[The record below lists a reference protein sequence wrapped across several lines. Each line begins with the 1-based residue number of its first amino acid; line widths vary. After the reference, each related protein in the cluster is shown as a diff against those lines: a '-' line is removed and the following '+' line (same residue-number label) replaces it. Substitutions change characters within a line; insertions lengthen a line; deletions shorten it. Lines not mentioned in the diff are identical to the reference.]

1 MADELLGKFRC
12 MVLAPRAKLLDCKT
26 HSITLPAH
34 DGQIG
39 VLRNHMPTLCKLGLG
54 IMEVRDCTTDDDQN
68 SGSVSFLIDG
78 GFVRISNNVVTV
90 LAYDV
95 IVEADVD
102 AVKAEKMLAE
112 ANKLPIGDVKALQR
126 RQHDIKK
133 AALLL
138 QMAQIATSRKDDHGI
153 PA

>member
-1 MADELLGKFRC
+1 MAEELLGKFRC
-12 MVLAPRAKLLDCKT
+12 VVLAPRAKLLDCKT

-39 VLRNHMPTLCKLGLG
+39 VLRNHMPILCKLGLG
-54 IMEVRDCTTDDDQN
+54 VMEVRDCTTDDDQN

-78 GFVRISNNVVTV
+78 GFVQISNNVVAV

-95 IVEADVD
+95 IAAADVD
-102 AVKAEKMLAE
+102 AAKAEKMLAE
-112 ANKLPIGDVKALQR
+112 ADKLSGDDVEAMRR

-133 AALLL
+133 ATLLL
-138 QMAQIATSRKDDHGI
+138 QMAQIAASRKE
-153 PA
+153 

>member
-1 MADELLGKFRC
+1 MAEELLGKFRC

-34 DGQIG
+34 DGQMG

-54 IMEVRDCTTDDDQN
+54 IMEVRDCTSDDDHN

-78 GFVRISNNVVTV
+78 GFVRISNNVVAV

-95 IVEADVD
+95 IAAADAD
-102 AVKAEKMLAE
+102 AAKAEKMLAE
-112 ANKLPIGDVKALQR
+112 ANKLSGDDAEVMQR

-138 QMAQIATSRKDDHGI
+138 QMAQLSAPRKNDHGM

>member
-1 MADELLGKFRC
+1 MAEELLGKFRC
-12 MVLAPRAKLLDCKT
+12 MVLATRAKLLDCKT

-54 IMEVRDCTTDDDQN
+54 IMEVRDCTTDDDRN

-78 GFVRISNNVVTV
+78 GFVRISNNVVAV

-95 IVEADVD
+95 VAAADVD
-102 AVKAEKMLAE
+102 TAKAEKMLAE
-112 ANKLPIGDVKALQR
+112 ANKLSGDDAKALQQ

-138 QMAQIATSRKDDHGI
+138 QMAQMAASRKDNHGI

>member
-1 MADELLGKFRC
+1 MAEELLGKFQC
-12 MVLAPRAKLLDCKT
+12 VVLAPRAKLLDCTT

-54 IMEVRDCTTDDDQN
+54 IMEVRDCTIDDDQN

-78 GFVRISNNVVTV
+78 GFVQISNNVVAV

-102 AVKAEKMLAE
+102 AAKAEKMLAE
-112 ANKLPIGDVKALQR
+112 ANKLSGDDAEAMRR

-133 AALLL
+133 ATLLL
-138 QMAQIATSRKDDHGI
+138 QMAQIAASSKE
-153 PA
+153 